1 MRVQEKISRITEI
14 LSESFSGIKI
24 IKAFNREEEEIS
36 RFKRN
41 NHDYYRELMRST
53 RIIEATSLMMDIVAG
68 LGIAFVIWYGG
79 RLVVD
84 KTITPGHSSRS

>member
-41 NHDYYRELMRST
+41 NHDYYRAHEVYQ
-53 RIIEATSLMMDIVAG
+53 DN
-68 LGIAFVIWYGG
+68 
-79 RLVVD
+79 
-84 KTITPGHSSRS
+84 

>member
-1 MRVQEKISRITEI
+1 MITTG
-14 LSESFSGIKI
+14 F
-24 IKAFNREEEEIS
+24 
-36 RFKRN
+36 
-41 NHDYYRELMRST
+41 MRST

-84 KTITPGHSSRS
+84 KTITPGNSSRS